1 MSDRIA
7 RAFNKSG
14 ATQAVALD
22 ISTAFEGVWHAGL
35 LCKRK
40 SYGIS
45 GHYLALFLLFSAID
59 DFKWFWMESLHK
71 NIQLMLGFCKAL
83 FLVLHFSYNTLMT
96 FLMILSV
103 IFIFMLTI
111 LLSIPRLYPSAFA
124 DLRFS

>member
-96 FLMILSV
+96 FLMILSD
-103 IFIFMLTI
+103 IHIYADNTTLYSTA
-111 LLSIPRLYPSAFA
+111 LSKHFC
-124 DLRFS
+124 

>member
-71 NIQLMLGFCKAL
+71 NIQLMLDFPKGP
-83 FLVLHFSYNTLMT
+83 FLVLHFSTVY
-96 FLMILSV
+96 
-103 IFIFMLTI
+103 
-111 LLSIPRLYPSAFA
+111 
-124 DLRFS
+124 